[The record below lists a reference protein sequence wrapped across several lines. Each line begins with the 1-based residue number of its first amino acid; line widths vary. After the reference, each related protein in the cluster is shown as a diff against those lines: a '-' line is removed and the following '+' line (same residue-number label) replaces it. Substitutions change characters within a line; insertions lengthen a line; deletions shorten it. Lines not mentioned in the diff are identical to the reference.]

1 MTDSRLRPGSLF
13 VVTAPSGAG
22 KTSLVHALLADAPL
36 MQLSVSFTTRPPRP
50 GEVDGRD
57 YFFVGEERFARMV
70 REGRFAEW
78 ARVHGHRYGT
88 SWREIRA
95 KSAGGRTL
103 VLDVD
108 VQGARSIKRQFPEAV
123 GVFVVPPT
131 LAALKR
137 RLRRRQQRIDP
148 EARRRLAAAL
158 KELRA
163 YRRYDY
169 LLVNDDLEAAL
180 AQLRCLLVAL
190 RLETARAG
198 GHVAKLLRG
207 AT

>member
-1 MTDSRLRPGSLF
+1 MTMAARRILIVSG
-13 VVTAPSGAG
+13 PSGCG
-22 KTSLVHALLADAPL
+22 KSTLIARLLAEFPEL
-36 MQLSVSFTTRPPRP
+36 SFSVSHTTRPRRP

-57 YFFVGEERFARMV
+57 YFFVGAERFARMV
-70 REGRFAEW
+70 RDARFAEW
-78 ARVHGHRYGT
+78 ARVHGQRYGT
-88 SWREIRA
+88 SWSEIRA
-95 KSAGGRTL
+95 KSARGRTL

-137 RLRRRQQRIDP
+137 RLRRRQERIDQ

-158 KELRA
+158 QELRA

-169 LLVNDDLEAAL
+169 VLVNDDLETAL
-180 AQLRCLLVAL
+180 ADLRCLLVACRL
-190 RLETARAG
+190 RTAQNGQR
-198 GHVAKLLRG
+198 VEKLLRG